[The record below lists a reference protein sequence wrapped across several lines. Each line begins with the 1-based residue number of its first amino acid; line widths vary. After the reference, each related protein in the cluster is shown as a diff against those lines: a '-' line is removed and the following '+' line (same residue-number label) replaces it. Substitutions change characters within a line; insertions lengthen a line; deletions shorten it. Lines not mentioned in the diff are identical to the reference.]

1 MRIKELF
8 FEAGDDPLGF
18 SLGDLTG
25 WNKYQRTDQ
34 PTADDNWDPDRKLPT
49 DKSSKVQSTR
59 KKTAEPSVQSEIPRT
74 SDQRIVMNKIINDQ
88 LLMSDDRK
96 FIQSVI
102 NNIQSG
108 AIKPNVNANSL
119 IEILKLKNSGYTL
132 DKKQI
137 EIISKYNSSL

>member
-1 MRIKELF
+1 
-8 FEAGDDPLGF
+8 
-18 SLGDLTG
+18 
-25 WNKYQRTDQ
+25 
-34 PTADDNWDPDRKLPT
+34 
-49 DKSSKVQSTR
+49 
-59 KKTAEPSVQSEIPRT
+59 
-74 SDQRIVMNKIINDQ
+74 
-88 LLMSDDRK
+88 MSDDRK

-108 AIKPNVNANSL
+108 AIKPNVNANAL

>member
-49 DKSSKVQSTR
+49 AKSSKAQSTR
-59 KKTAEPSVQSEIPRT
+59 KKTTEPSVQSEVPRT

-88 LLMSDDRK
+88 LLMADDRK
-96 FIQSVI
+96 
-102 NNIQSG
+102 
-108 AIKPNVNANSL
+108 SL
-119 IEILKLKNSGYTL
+119 TECVFPVATT
-132 DKKQI
+132 
-137 EIISKYNSSL
+137 

>member
-34 PTADDNWDPDRKLPT
+34 PTADDNWDPTRKLPT
-49 DKSSKVQSTR
+49 DKSSKAQSTR

-108 AIKPNVNANSL
+108 AIKPNVNANAL